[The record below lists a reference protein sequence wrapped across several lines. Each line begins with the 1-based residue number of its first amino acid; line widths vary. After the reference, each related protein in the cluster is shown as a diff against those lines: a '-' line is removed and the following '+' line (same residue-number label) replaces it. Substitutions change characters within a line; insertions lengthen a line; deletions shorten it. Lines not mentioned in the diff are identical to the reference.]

1 MIMSTIQNNTLI
13 YFLLL
18 VSICTGFSFN
28 CPAQIPPPQ
37 NSNPPEGQ
45 LANSLLWRITE
56 NGLTDTSWL
65 FGTIHLIGQRDFY
78 VRPSV
83 KASLQ
88 SSEQVAFELKLND
101 MSMLMSMNELL
112 KLQGNETLEELL
124 DPEQYR
130 ELTIWV
136 EDSLGAK
143 MEDFE
148 HKKPFALL
156 QLALQRLLPEN
167 PASYEFYLLQEA
179 VSQEKEVFGL
189 ETMQDQMAVFDSIP
203 IAEQI
208 EWTLETLRNLDSM
221 KGIWQEL
228 VRVYQR
234 QDLNRL
240 QQMIVEESPE
250 LRSHSEVLLNK
261 RNEIWIDR
269 ISRLIAEKSTFI
281 AVGAGHLGGE
291 HGVIRLLQASGYTVE
306 PILQ

>member
-1 MIMSTIQNNTLI
+1 
-13 YFLLL
+13 
-18 VSICTGFSFN
+18 
-28 CPAQIPPPQ
+28 
-37 NSNPPEGQ
+37 
-45 LANSLLWRITE
+45 
-56 NGLTDTSWL
+56 
-65 FGTIHLIGQRDFY
+65 
-78 VRPSV
+78 
-83 KASLQ
+83 
-88 SSEQVAFELKLND
+88 
-101 MSMLMSMNELL
+101 
-112 KLQGNETLEELL
+112 
-124 DPEQYR
+124 
-130 ELTIWV
+130 
-136 EDSLGAK
+136 

-269 ISRLIAEKSTFI
+269 ISRLIEEKSTFI